1 MLTDKM
7 KVNNSETTAWYL
19 LLDGSSLAKDEGA
32 REAMGVD
39 AGSADMLC
47 RPLGQIPNCDGGA
60 RVFGVE

>member
-19 LLDGSSLAKDEGA
+19 LLDGWSSLAKDEGA

-47 RPLGQIPNCDGGA
+47 RPLG
-60 RVFGVE
+60 